1 MSEIELAIV
10 AVAAIATAALTAAA
24 GTGGGLVLLIV
35 ILQFVDPLVAISAHG
50 VIQLVSNGTRTLT
63 LRRGIEHQL
72 LRWYVMPLVP
82 ATIVGYLIA
91 DGIPRGAGRAA
102 VGLFALVAVWWPAA
116 TKWLAPRPSTG
127 KRFALVGAL
136 AGVTNPTIGA
146 PGPLLAPAFR
156 AATTDHVKFVATF
169 SLAQFLNHTVKV
181 IIFTVAGFAWAE
193 HGSLIV
199 VAAAGVIVGT
209 RVGARYLRRADPN
222 LLDSLFKLAV
232 TAGGLRLIV
241 DLLW

>member
-1 MSEIELAIV
+1 MAC
-10 AVAAIATAALTAAA
+10 
-24 GTGGGLVLLIV
+24 
-35 ILQFVDPLVAISAHG
+35 
-50 VIQLVSNGTRTLT
+50 
-63 LRRGIEHQL
+63 
-72 LRWYVMPLVP
+72 
-82 ATIVGYLIA
+82 
-91 DGIPRGAGRAA
+91 
-102 VGLFALVAVWWPAA
+102 
-116 TKWLAPRPSTG
+116 PRPGTG